1 MISLFCSPLKLA
13 DSFSS
18 LSINRRCDKY
28 GDLGFFSSMSYGY
41 TRFNSF
47 SDFVS
52 AAYSDL
58 LVFEDFHTFAKPVSG
73 ANDYIYNCNFS
84 SSFNYTE
91 SIDSSFAEVS
101 LNLRWDYSVYS
112 KNLKLT
118 NDCDI
123 I

>member
-18 LSINRRCDKY
+18 LSINRRCDRY

-58 LVFEDFHTFAKPVSG
+58 SVFEDFHTFQKPVLSS
-73 ANDYIYNCNFS
+73 NDYIYHCNFS
-84 SSFNYTE
+84 SSFDYTDFIE
-91 SIDSSFAEVS
+91 SSFAKVS

-118 NDCDI
+118 DVCDI